1 MTLDPGSA
9 DIIQLAWAR
18 RLGLDDGAFAA
29 AAARRR
35 ARFGG
40 GSRAAPDHATDES
53 RKSVDFVRLFGA
65 SALVGPQWA
74 LDAAEGIADE
84 ELAQHVTLLTIT
96 RQHGG
101 HGQGAAALFF
111 ADDLP
116 LLQPAEELTVSH
128 GNPEA
133 IELEAFCPPDD
144 VNEVGLSD
152 LEHRYT
158 IMRDDDGR
166 KVPVACGAYTEWEGI
181 LAHMGVLVDPDW
193 RRRGLGSL
201 AASIAAHEA
210 LAAGLTLQWRSD
222 VSNKGALAIAR
233 SLGFSDRRH
242 PHQRPAG
249 LNRTV
254 QPSAQPRRSASSS
267 GRLGLR

>member
-18 RLGLDDGAFAA
+18 HLGLDDGAFAA
-29 AAARRR
+29 VRKLDADAVVSGAGQLAAGTRITR
-35 ARFGG
+35 A
-40 GSRAAPDHATDES
+40 DES
-53 RKSVDFVRLFGA
+53 RKSVDFVRLFGV

-74 LDAAEGIADE
+74 LDAAADIPDE

-116 LLQPAEELTVSH
+116 LRQPAEELTVSH

-133 IELEAFCPPDD
+133 IELEGLCPPDD

-152 LEHRYT
+152 LEHRFT
-158 IMRDDDGR
+158 ILRDDNGR
-166 KVPVACGAYTEWEGI
+166 KVPVACGAYSEWEGI
-181 LAHMGVLVDPDW
+181 LAQMGVLVDPDW

-233 SLGFSDRRH
+233 SLGFSTGGIHTRV
-242 PHQRPAG
+242 
-249 LNRTV
+249 L
-254 QPSAQPRRSASSS
+254 
-267 GRLGLR
+267 LG